1 MDRKRIARLI
11 IIQPLFLLSLL
22 VFVLNELDLVFAKP
36 QIVHFYLNDL
46 LAPIIILSF
55 TKLFLSLYLN
65 RIYRLSN
72 TQLLFFFLYLSFA
85 FEVLLPNISVKYI
98 SDVYD
103 LLAYA
108 IGTIIFYNWM
118 NKKFDGFER
127 NHTSQE
133 KC

>member
-1 MDRKRIARLI
+1 MDCKRITRLI
-11 IIQPLFLLSLL
+11 LLQPILLSALL
-22 VFVLNELDLVFAKP
+22 VFVLNELDLGFVKP

-46 LAPIIILSF
+46 LAPIIILSL
-55 TKLFLSLYLN
+55 TKLFFSLYLN

-72 TQLLFFFLYLSFA
+72 TQMLFFFLYLSFA
-85 FEVLLPNISVKYI
+85 FEVLLPTISVKYT

-108 IGTIIFYNWM
+108 IGVIVFYNWM
-118 NKKFDGFER
+118 NKKLDGFER
-127 NHTSQE
+127 DYTIQE

>member
-1 MDRKRIARLI
+1 MDRKRITRLI
-11 IIQPLFLLSLL
+11 LLQPIFLCALL
-22 VFVLNELDLVFAKP
+22 VFLLNELDLSLVKP
-36 QIVHFYLNDL
+36 QIVSFYLNDL

-72 TQLLFFFLYLSFA
+72 MQLLFFFLYLSFA
-85 FEVLLPNISVKYI
+85 FEVLLPTISVKYT

-118 NKKFDGFER
+118 NKKLDGFKR
-127 NHTSQE
+127 DHTIQE